1 MALTKPRLNPTQRIH
16 NLRLKAC
23 GLSLLAIL
31 TAGVIGY
38 HFIEGWPLRDC
49 LYMTIITI
57 STVGFAEIHPLSEPG
72 RLFTILMIV
81 VGVGTVAFA
90 ISVMFE
96 TLFQRQMRLFME
108 KRSMQKE
115 IDSLTQHIIVC
126 GYGRMGHIIADALFK
141 TGRTV
146 VVIETDPQIAD
157 GIEREG
163 RLVVRGDGAEEESLR
178 QAGIDRASSIVATL
192 GTDADNLFLTL
203 TAHGMNPDL
212 NIIVRA
218 EDERNC
224 RKFTQAG
231 ASRVVSPFDT
241 GANHI
246 VRLLTRPEVVDFVEL
261 VADEDIQFEV
271 RQLDVEGRLAGKT
284 LAEGRVRQE
293 VGGMVLAIRKST
305 GRVLFDPPP
314 DSRLATGDVLF
325 VVGSSHNSNGD

>member
-1 MALTKPRLNPTQRIH
+1 MKPRLSPTQRIH
-16 NLRLKAC
+16 NFRLKVC
-23 GLSLLAIL
+23 GLSILAVL
-31 TAGVIGY
+31 TAGVMGY
-38 HFIEGWPLRDC
+38 HFIEGWPWLEC

-57 STVGFAEIHPLSEPG
+57 TTVGFGEIQPLSDAG
-72 RLFTILMIV
+72 RAFTILLIV
-81 VGVGTVAFA
+81 VGVGTVAIA
-90 ISVMFE
+90 ISIMFE
-96 TLFQRQMRLFME
+96 TLFQRQMRHFME

-126 GYGRMGHIIADALFK
+126 GYGRMGHIIADSLVKA
-141 TGRTV
+141 GRTI
-146 VVIETDPQIAD
+146 VIIEMDPAVAD
-157 GIEREG
+157 EIERDG
-163 RLVVRGDGAEEESLR
+163 RLVIRGDAAEEESLH
-178 QAGIDRASSIVATL
+178 QAGIERASSIVATL

-246 VRLLTRPEVVDFVEL
+246 VRLLTRPDVVDFVEL

-271 RQLDVEGRLAGKT
+271 RQIDVDTDSSLAGKT

-293 VGGMVLAIRKST
+293 VGGMVLAIRTAAGS
-305 GRVLFDPPP
+305 VSFDPPP
-314 DSRLATGDVLF
+314 DSRLGAGDVLF
-325 VVGSSHNSNGD
+325 VVGSSRHTPGD

>member
-1 MALTKPRLNPTQRIH
+1 MKPRLSPTQRTH
-16 NLRLKAC
+16 NFRLKVC
-23 GLSLLAIL
+23 GLSILAVL
-31 TAGVIGY
+31 TAGVMGY
-38 HFIEGWPLRDC
+38 HFIEGWPWLEC

-57 STVGFAEIHPLSEPG
+57 TTVGFGEIQPLSDAG
-72 RLFTILMIV
+72 RAFPILLIV
-81 VGVGTVAFA
+81 VGVGTVAIA
-90 ISVMFE
+90 ISIMFE
-96 TLFQRQMRLFME
+96 TFFQRQMRHFME

-126 GYGRMGHIIADALFK
+126 GYGRMGHIIADSLVKA
-141 TGRTV
+141 GRTI
-146 VVIETDPQIAD
+146 VIIEMDPAVAD
-157 GIEREG
+157 EIERDG
-163 RLVVRGDGAEEESLR
+163 RLVIRGDAAEEESLH
-178 QAGIDRASSIVATL
+178 QAGIERASSIVATL

-246 VRLLTRPEVVDFVEL
+246 VRLLTRPDVVDFVEL

-271 RQLDVEGRLAGKT
+271 RQIDVDTDSSLAGKT

-293 VGGMVLAIRKST
+293 VGGMVLAIRTAAGS
-305 GRVLFDPPP
+305 VSFDPPP
-314 DSRLATGDVLF
+314 DSRLGAGDVLF
-325 VVGSSHNSNGD
+325 VVGSSRHTPGD

>member
-1 MALTKPRLNPTQRIH
+1 MPSRRDLTQRISDFR
-16 NLRLKAC
+16 LRAC
-23 GLSLLAIL
+23 GFSIVAVL
-31 TAGVIGY
+31 TAGVMGY
-38 HFIEGWPLRDC
+38 HFIEGWPLLEC
-49 LYMTIITI
+49 LYMTVITI
-57 STVGFAEIHPLSEPG
+57 STVGFGEIHPLSDAG

-81 VGVGTVAFA
+81 VGVGTVAIA
-90 ISVMFE
+90 ISIMFE
-96 TLFQRQMRLFME
+96 SFFQRQMRLFME

-115 IDSLTQHIIVC
+115 IDALAQHIIVC
-126 GYGRMGHIIADALFK
+126 GYGRMGRIIADSLIKA
-141 TGRTV
+141 GRTV
-146 VVIETDPQIAD
+146 VIIETAPLVAEE
-157 GIEREG
+157 IEREG
-163 RLVVRGDGAEEESLR
+163 RLVVRGDAAEEESLR
-178 QAGIDRASSIVATL
+178 QGGIDRASAIVATL

-231 ASRVVSPFDT
+231 AARVVSPFDT

-246 VRLLTRPEVVDFVEL
+246 VRLLTRPDVVDFVEL

-271 RQLDVEGRLAGKT
+271 RQLDVDESSPLVNKT

-314 DSRLATGDVLF
+314 DSRLTAGDVLF
-325 VVGSSHNSNGD
+325 VVGSSHAPNGD